1 MGTEATRADD
11 GARGRSIQES
21 YYRRRQYRAAGCFSV
36 RPSFDE
42 RGERSRFV
50 SFKL

>member
-1 MGTEATRADD
+1 MKALG
-11 GARGRSIQES
+11 GARSRSPITAATAAGNTVLTD
-21 YYRRRQYRAAGCFSV
+21 RAAGCFSV